1 MNVQVVT
8 DSASSLTP
16 EMAQAAGVTI
26 VDLHTSEDGPEQT
39 TAGLGALELTAAYA
53 RLLERGGDSGVVA
66 IHISKELSATWSNAN
81 TAAGI
86 FDGLVEVLDTDSV
99 AMCNGFA
106 AMKAA
111 EVAQAGGSL
120 EEVARAAKDL
130 IAESSM
136 YLYLHRLDSMRKGG
150 RLSPGQT
157 LLSTAL
163 AIKPILRLADGKIA
177 LAAKTRTQR
186 KAMEKLVEIVLDV
199 VATEA
204 RRAAAANEEP
214 RQVRVAVQQVDAED
228 VAENLIASMEKRVA
242 ELHVSPQG
250 SEPGG
255 EASDADAALGHFA
268 GLKSVVTRI
277 PGDKSANPLGASDK
291 PVKEKS
297 LGRRAAGNKLAGS
310 KLAGSKISGEKLAG
324 EKSVD
329 AKTTDAPVTDETSED
344 IAGAATVALPE
355 VEFMILAASDVLA
368 AHSGP
373 GAIAVSTVLW

>member
-150 RLSPGQT
+150 GSHLGKLCCPPLWRLSRFCGSLMARSLWQQ
-157 LLSTAL
+157 
-163 AIKPILRLADGKIA
+163 RLARS
-177 LAAKTRTQR
+177 AKPWKSWWKLCSTLSLQR
-186 KAMEKLVEIVLDV
+186 LG
-199 VATEA
+199 
-204 RRAAAANEEP
+204 
-214 RQVRVAVQQVDAED
+214 
-228 VAENLIASMEKRVA
+228 
-242 ELHVSPQG
+242 ELPPPTKN
-250 SEPGG
+250 PGRCG
-255 EASDADAALGHFA
+255 
-268 GLKSVVTRI
+268 
-277 PGDKSANPLGASDK
+277 
-291 PVKEKS
+291 
-297 LGRRAAGNKLAGS
+297 
-310 KLAGSKISGEKLAG
+310 
-324 EKSVD
+324 
-329 AKTTDAPVTDETSED
+329 
-344 IAGAATVALPE
+344 
-355 VEFMILAASDVLA
+355 
-368 AHSGP
+368 
-373 GAIAVSTVLW
+373 